1 MKEVGGKA
9 VLQTLVGKEDVH
21 FDTDDLIQ
29 IAPDTAL
36 EFEIM
41 KQVFESCSPIY
52 TIPYPPLLKGFV
64 WFGLGCY
71 G

>member
-1 MKEVGGKA
+1 VKEVGGKA

-21 FDTDDLIQ
+21 FDTDDLIL

-41 KQVFESCSPIY
+41 KQV
-52 TIPYPPLLKGFV
+52 
-64 WFGLGCY
+64 
-71 G
+71 